1 MIAGH
6 GFYYSSVRFLF
17 FSMDF
22 LFGVMLCMWRGV
34 MLVNMRREKERLTST
49 CNWRELGS

>member
-22 LFGVMLCMWRGV
+22 LFGVLLCMYVAWCYVGQHAA
-34 MLVNMRREKERLTST
+34 REGTSDQH
-49 CNWRELGS
+49 L